1 MNKEEILKFIN
12 ENPEFFL
19 ATCDGNEPRVRGM
32 RLYQASNGGVFFNT
46 CKDKSLHRQLINN
59 PSVELCFYDGACTQ
73 VRIRGK
79 ARLTEDLQ
87 YKEYMCQKSPEMRT
101 FIMQDKIAIYRIAE
115 AKVKVWE
122 MDKYYIPRIMSNFE
136 LDSIW
141 LAMYMGIEGKV
152 ER

>member
-1 MNKEEILKFIN
+1 MNKEEIMKFIN

-19 ATCDGNEPRVRGM
+19 ATCDENEPRVRGM
-32 RLYQASNGGVFFNT
+32 RLYQANNEGFSFNT
-46 CKDKSLHRQLINN
+46 CKDKSLHRQLMNN
-59 PSVELCFYDGACTQ
+59 PSVELCFYDGDCTQ

-79 ARLTEDLQ
+79 AKLTEDPQ
-87 YKEYMCQKSPEMRT
+87 YKEQMCQKSPEMRPL
-101 FIMQDKIAIYRIAE
+101 IMQGRIATYRLTD

-122 MDKYYIPRIMSNFE
+122 MDEDYIPRIMSNFE

-141 LAMYMGIEGKV
+141 MAMYMGIEGKV